1 MSKWVR
7 SGVLAGAEELV
18 RALGGDPPDLLER
31 SGVGARA
38 LLNPE
43 MPIPVAAVVRFLDM
57 AASELGCDAFGLR
70 LGAAQDLALFGRLQ
84 PLLESAGTVG
94 ELIRD
99 LAAFFPLHTEGAI
112 VVAEP
117 APGGLLIHYEIASG
131 IGGSPRQTVEL
142 GFGFLVCEL
151 RRRQPDWRPAAVQ
164 FRHAPP
170 ADLAWRRRILGPGLA
185 FNCDRNSIFLEDRL
199 LGLRLASADRI
210 RHERL
215 TAAFR
220 SDARRLT
227 DLARFKT
234 EAVVRGLLPSSR
246 LDIATAAAL
255 MRMSPRTLQRRLA
268 AAGVG
273 FEEIVDAV
281 RADLAE
287 SYLRDS
293 QLTVAEIAEILQ
305 YSQTSAFSR
314 AFRRWRGIS
323 PREARAGAAAP

>member
-117 APGGLLIHYEIASG
+117 APTRGPESAPLIKADRPPVGGERVDDHGGDGGVGESEGESRAHHRRAEPAAAIPRCADPHVEGAKSRSAIAP
-131 IGGSPRQTVEL
+131 IT
-142 GFGFLVCEL
+142 GFLE
-151 RRRQPDWRPAAVQ
+151 RRVA
-164 FRHAPP
+164 
-170 ADLAWRRRILGPGLA
+170 IPGY
-185 FNCDRNSIFLEDRL
+185 IT
-199 LGLRLASADRI
+199 G
-210 RHERL
+210 
-215 TAAFR
+215 
-220 SDARRLT
+220 
-227 DLARFKT
+227 K
-234 EAVVRGLLPSSR
+234 
-246 LDIATAAAL
+246 
-255 MRMSPRTLQRRLA
+255 
-268 AAGVG
+268 
-273 FEEIVDAV
+273 
-281 RADLAE
+281 
-287 SYLRDS
+287 
-293 QLTVAEIAEILQ
+293 
-305 YSQTSAFSR
+305 
-314 AFRRWRGIS
+314 
-323 PREARAGAAAP
+323 